1 MSDTEARL
9 LETLEDSLSNSNNNK
24 YKKKNNNIFQDLED
38 DEVILLYTQIK
49 KPEFGQKIGKYLFMG
64 MYPHKINGD
73 LLKEVGM
80 FDYEKNKKEKLSI
93 DEIRN
98 IFGIMLYEEISTI
111 LEAESNGD
119 NLFLNVKAII

>member
-1 MSDTEARL
+1 
-9 LETLEDSLSNSNNNK
+9 
-24 YKKKNNNIFQDLED
+24 
-38 DEVILLYTQIK
+38 
-49 KPEFGQKIGKYLFMG
+49 
-64 MYPHKINGD
+64 
-73 LLKEVGM
+73 M